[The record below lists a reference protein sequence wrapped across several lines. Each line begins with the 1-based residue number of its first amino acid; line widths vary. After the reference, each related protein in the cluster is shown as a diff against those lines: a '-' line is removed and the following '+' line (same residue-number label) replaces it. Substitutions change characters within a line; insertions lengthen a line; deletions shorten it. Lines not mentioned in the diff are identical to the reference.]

1 MLSNDSLMDIQQEQ
15 DHHFMRLA
23 LEKAAMAPAIG
34 EVPVGAVLVQQGRLL
49 ASAHNLRE
57 VLQSPT
63 AHAEMLVI
71 AEAAAQL
78 KSWRLTDTTLYV
90 TLEPCAMCTG
100 AIINS
105 RIVRVVFGAWDP
117 KAGACGS
124 LFNIP
129 AERRLNHQVQV
140 TGGVL
145 EADCQRILQAFFREL
160 RNQPPYVNRCT
171 TCD

>member
-1 MLSNDSLMDIQQEQ
+1 MDNQQEQ

-23 LEKAAMAPAIG
+23 LEKATMAPAIG
-34 EVPVGAVLVQQGRLL
+34 EVPIGAVLVQQGRVL

-57 VLQSPT
+57 GLQNPT

-71 AEAAAQL
+71 TEAAAQL

-105 RIVRVVFGAWDP
+105 RIVRLVFGAWDP

-129 AERRLNHQVQV
+129 SERRLNHQVEV
-140 TGGVL
+140 IGGVL
-145 EADCQRILQAFFREL
+145 EADCQRILQAFFRHL
-160 RNQPPYVNRCT
+160 RMQAPYVNKCT
-171 TCD
+171 TFD

>member
-1 MLSNDSLMDIQQEQ
+1 MDNQQEQ

-23 LEKAAMAPAIG
+23 LEKATLASANG
-34 EVPVGAVLVQQGRLL
+34 EVPIGAVLVHQGRLL

-57 VLQSPT
+57 GLQNPT

-71 AEAAAQL
+71 TEGAAQL

-90 TLEPCAMCTG
+90 TLEPCAMCAG

-105 RIVRVVFGAWDP
+105 RIVRLVFGAWDP
-117 KAGACGS
+117 KGGACGS

-129 AERRLNHQVQV
+129 SERRLNHQVQV

-145 EADCQRILQAFFREL
+145 ETDCQRMLQAFFRQL
-160 RNQPPYVNRCT
+160 RLGSPCVYPHPT
-171 TCD
+171 FD